1 MQTKWCGWC
10 DVWENPTYVVCSIKL
25 GSLGHYGGPGPEYAL
40 MLMLHVCREVCTLK
54 LFRKTT
60 QPLLAA
66 PPPIIDQ
73 IPGDLQIQISEP
85 FVDTRFDFLP
95 ATGFPTRQ
103 TIDQSIG

>member
-1 MQTKWCGWC
+1 MHTKWCGWC
-10 DVWENPTYVVCSIKL
+10 DVWENPTYVVCFIKL

-40 MLMLHVCREVCTLK
+40 MLMIHVCRVVCTLK

-85 FVDTRFDFLP
+85 FVDTRFDFYRQLV
-95 ATGFPTRQ
+95 FPQDRPSTSQ
-103 TIDQSIG
+103 